1 MINPLMIHNVVNCGT
16 LGRVIVQDLGDEV
29 ASVICDA
36 NLLREVI
43 RVHTNSF
50 VGGLDIGGL
59 EGRLANDKCVNND
72 TDRPDIDLV

>member
-1 MINPLMIHNVVNCGT
+1 MINPLMHHDVINSRS
-16 LGRVIVQDLGDEV
+16 LGRVVVKNLGYEV

-59 EGRLANDKCVNND
+59 EGRLANN
-72 TDRPDIDLV
+72 

>member
-1 MINPLMIHNVVNCGT
+1 MINPLMHHDIINSGS
-16 LGRVIVQDLGDEV
+16 LGRVVVKDLCDEV

-50 VGGLDIGGL
+50 VGGLHIGGL
-59 EGRLANDKCVNND
+59 EGRLANDKSVNNY
-72 TDRPDIDLV
+72 TDRPDIDFV

>member
-1 MINPLMIHNVVNCGT
+1 MIHNVVYCGS
-16 LGRVIVQDLGDEV
+16 LGWVIVQDLCDEV

-50 VGGLDIGGL
+50 VSGLHIRGL

-72 TDRPDIDLV
+72 SDRPDIDLV